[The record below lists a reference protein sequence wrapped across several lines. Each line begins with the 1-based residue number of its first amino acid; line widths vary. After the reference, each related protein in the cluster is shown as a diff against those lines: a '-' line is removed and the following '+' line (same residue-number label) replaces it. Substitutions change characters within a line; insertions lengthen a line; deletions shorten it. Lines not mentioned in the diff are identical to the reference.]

1 MKNKVFKRIT
11 IICFALMLLLNIISL
26 ITAISSS
33 GFFAISNILSNIL
46 GYIGSALIIVSLLT
60 AKPVLSIVGF
70 AMEASNTLLS
80 IVGFISS
87 SFIDAFTLIQ
97 ITTTSLF
104 GAVIDILLMF
114 TVIKPKSAKKLCV
127 SAAILS
133 GIRLAVLIAYR
144 ATGLSIVWGLLLT
157 TGVVFWGLDYDHL
170 FKKEPKKE
178 PEAPPAYVRPI
189 ETKNKR

>member
-1 MKNKVFKRIT
+1 MP
-11 IICFALMLLLNIISL
+11 LLDIISL
-26 ITAISSS
+26 IGSIASS
-33 GFFAISNILSNIL
+33 GFFAISNISSYIL

-60 AKPVLSIVGF
+60 AKPALSIVGF
-70 AMEASNTLLS
+70 AMNASITLLS
-80 IVGFISS
+80 IVRFISS

-97 ITTTSLF
+97 ITTTSLLS
-104 GAVIDILLMF
+104 AVIYILLMF
-114 TVIKPKSAKKLCV
+114 TVIKPKSAKKLCI

-133 GIRLAVLIAYR
+133 AIRLAALISYSA
-144 ATGLSIVWGLLLT
+144 AGFSIMWGLLLVA
-157 TGVVFWGLDYDHL
+157 GVVFWGLDYDFL